1 MIPKLSAHQAVRC
14 ASLSLLACLACGD
27 AQSVGAPP
35 TLSTTLPVAD
45 ATAMT
50 PEGSTSTVASPP
62 APDTPW
68 LSAVRL
74 ERYREAK
81 VELDKL
87 DDAIKAKP
95 EMRYL
100 RARVAAEVGAHKE
113 VRALTDALNLPMF
126 ADEIARLRAE
136 AALEV
141 GPYPDAIAFYEKS
154 GRPRDLVKAAKAAQR
169 AGEPKRALTIA
180 DRALKESQ
188 RLKRPSDER
197 QAHGVRVQLL
207 NEQNRGAEA
216 VADLKWLATQFPAS
230 PEGRDARKQIESQK
244 VALSDKE
251 KRQVIDALLK
261 AGAGKDAVELVE
273 KWGPSFSKAE
283 LAHRRAEALFKTRA
297 YTKAADAFLAAT
309 KLDSGRTAEQL
320 YYAARALAGSKRED
334 QAEKRYRE
342 VIKRYRKNSWAER
355 ATFQLGLLLSN
366 QGRYTDASDA
376 FTEYLAKFPEG
387 TSRDD
392 AEYALGVA
400 LLSSKQP
407 AKAKTVLGKLSGRAK
422 RTEWG
427 VLRELEGVA
436 AERAGQTDEAK
447 QLYTQVATEQP
458 LTWASSMARARLA
471 KLGAPLPPLATP
483 AAFRASTPLDPALP
497 PKAAA
502 LYALGLDADAE
513 AHIADNE
520 STASAA
526 YVGRETEAL
535 CLMYG
540 KLSRAK
546 RRYKVGAAAV
556 SFESLMRAP
565 SAADR
570 WSWDCLYPAP
580 YAAKVEEAQK
590 ERAITPGLIHSLMR
604 QESAFDPEVRSPA
617 GAEGLMQVMP
627 TTAEEVAK
635 EAKLEN
641 FKADEI
647 RTPELNLT
655 LGSFYIAKMLK
666 TFDGSLP
673 LAVASYNAG
682 PTAVSR
688 WVEMAK
694 EHEADVF
701 VARIPYEETRTYVGR
716 VMSNLARYQ
725 WLAGG
730 DAAVTVN
737 SLELPATARA
747 ADDDY

>member
-1 MIPKLSAHQAVRC
+1 MHPKLSARQILRSWH
-14 ASLSLLACLACGD
+14 LTLLGCLACAD

-35 TLSTTLPVAD
+35 TLSTTVPADQAAVSPEASASAAPV
-45 ATAMT
+45 
-50 PEGSTSTVASPP
+50 PP
-62 APDTPW
+62 PPDTPW
-68 LSAVRL
+68 LAAVRL
-74 ERYREAK
+74 ERYREAQQ
-81 VELDKL
+81 ELDKL
-87 DDAIKAKP
+87 DEATKSKP

-100 RARVAAEVGAHKE
+100 RARVASEIGAHKQ
-113 VRALTDALNLPMF
+113 VRELTDSLNLPMF

-141 GPYPDAIAFYEKS
+141 GPYADAIAFYEKS

-180 DRALKESQ
+180 DKALKESQ

-197 QAHGVRVQLL
+197 QAHGVRVQILT
-207 NEQNRGAEA
+207 EQGRGPEA
-216 VADLKWLATQFPAS
+216 ASDLKWLATQFPAS
-230 PEGRDARKQIESQK
+230 PEGREARKQIDAQK
-244 VALSDKE
+244 LSLTDKD
-251 KRQVIDALLK
+251 KRQVIDALLE

-297 YTKAADAFLAAT
+297 YTKAADAFLAAA
-309 KLDSGRTAEQL
+309 KLESGRTAEQL
-320 YYAARALAGSKRED
+320 YYAARALARSKRED

-355 ATFQLGLLLSN
+355 ASFQLGLLLSN

-376 FTEYLAKFPEG
+376 FTEYLAKFPDG

-407 AKAKTVLGKLSGRAK
+407 AKAKTVLGKLAGRAK

-436 AERAGQTDEAK
+436 ALRAGQGEEAK
-447 QLYTQVATEQP
+447 QIFTQVATEQP
-458 LTWASSMARARLA
+458 LTWASSMARARLG
-471 KLGAPLPPLATP
+471 KLGAPLPALATP

-497 PKAAA
+497 PKAAQ
-502 LYALGLDADAE
+502 LVALGLDADAE
-513 AHIADNE
+513 AHLADNE

-570 WSWDCLYPAP
+570 WSWECLYPAP
-580 YAAKVEEAQK
+580 YAERVTLIQK
-590 ERAITPGLIHSLMR
+590 ERSITPGLIHSLMR
-604 QESAFDPEVRSPA
+604 QESAFDPEARSPV
-617 GAEGLMQVMP
+617 GAQGLMQLMP
-627 TTAEEVAK
+627 TTAEEAAK
-635 EAKLEN
+635 EAKLEG
-641 FKADEI
+641 FKLDEI
-647 RTPELNLT
+647 QAPELNLT
-655 LGSFYIAKMLK
+655 IGSFYIAKMLK
-666 TFDGSLP
+666 TFEGSLP

-701 VARIPYEETRTYVGR
+701 VARIPYEETRTYVSR

-725 WLAGG
+725 WLSGG
-730 DAAVTVN
+730 DAAVTPN
-737 SLELPATARA
+737 PLELPSDARA
-747 ADDDY
+747 SDDDY

>member
-1 MIPKLSAHQAVRC
+1 VAPAAA
-14 ASLSLLACLACGD
+14 AS
-27 AQSVGAPP
+27 
-35 TLSTTLPVAD
+35 
-45 ATAMT
+45 
-50 PEGSTSTVASPP
+50 VAS
-62 APDTPW
+62 APQTPDPPW
-68 LSAVRL
+68 LAAVRL

-81 VELDKL
+81 KELDAL
-87 DDAIKAKP
+87 DDAAKSKP
-95 EMRYL
+95 EMRFL
-100 RARVAAEVGAHKE
+100 RARVASEVGAYKE
-113 VRALTDALNLPMF
+113 VRELTDSLNLPMF

-141 GPYPDAIAFYEKS
+141 GPYADAIAFYERS
-154 GRPRDLVKAAKAAQR
+154 GRPRDLVRAAKAALK
-169 AGEPKRALTIA
+169 GSEPKRALGIA

-197 QAHGVRVQLL
+197 QAHGIRSQILID
-207 NEQNRGAEA
+207 QGKAAEA
-216 VADLKWLATQFPAS
+216 LTDLKWLATQFPAS
-230 PEGRDARKQIESQK
+230 PEGKSARKTLEAQK
-244 VALSDKE
+244 TTLSDKE
-251 KRQVIDALLK
+251 KRQIIDALLE
-261 AGAGKDAVELVE
+261 AGAGKEAVELVE

-297 YTKAADAFLAAT
+297 YTKAADAFLAAA

-320 YYAARALAGSKRED
+320 YYAARALARSKRED

-355 ATFQLGLLLSN
+355 ASFQLGLLLSN
-366 QGRYTDASDA
+366 QGRYADASDA
-376 FTEYLAKFPEG
+376 FTEYLAKFPDG
-387 TSRDD
+387 SSKDD

-407 AKAKTVLGKLSGRAK
+407 AKAKTVLGKLAGRAK
-422 RTEWG
+422 RTDWG

-436 AERAGQTDEAK
+436 ALRAGQGDEAK
-447 QLYTQVATEQP
+447 QIFTQVATEQP
-458 LTWASSMARARLA
+458 LTWASSMARARLT
-471 KLGAPLPPLATP
+471 KLGAPLPALATP
-483 AAFRASTPLDPALP
+483 APFRASTPIDPALP
-497 PKAAA
+497 PKAAV
-502 LYALGLDADAE
+502 LMTLGLDADAE
-513 AHIADNE
+513 AHLADNE
-520 STASAA
+520 STASAV

-546 RRYKVGAAAV
+546 RRYKVGSAAV

-570 WSWDCLYPAP
+570 WSWECLYPAP
-580 YAAKVEEAQK
+580 YRNRVELLQK
-590 ERAITPGLIHSLMR
+590 ERSITPGLIHSLMR
-604 QESAFDPEVRSPA
+604 QESAFDPEIRSPV
-617 GAEGLMQVMP
+617 GAEGLMQLMP
-627 TTAEEVAK
+627 TTAEEAAK
-635 EAKLEN
+635 EAKLEDY
-641 FKADEI
+641 KVDDI
-647 RTPELNLT
+647 RTPEINLT
-655 LGSFYIAKMLK
+655 IGSFYIAKMLK

-701 VARIPYEETRTYVGR
+701 VARIPYQETRTYVSR

-730 DAAVTVN
+730 DAAVESN
-737 SLELPATARA
+737 ALELPSTARA

>member
-1 MIPKLSAHQAVRC
+1 MHPKLSARQILRSWH
-14 ASLSLLACLACGD
+14 LPLLGCLACAD

-35 TLSTTLPVAD
+35 TLSTTVPADQAAVSPEASASAVPV
-45 ATAMT
+45 
-50 PEGSTSTVASPP
+50 PP
-62 APDTPW
+62 PPDTPW
-68 LSAVRL
+68 LAAVRL
-74 ERYREAK
+74 ERYREAQQ
-81 VELDKL
+81 ELDKL
-87 DDAIKAKP
+87 DEATKSKP

-100 RARVAAEVGAHKE
+100 RARVASEIGAHKQ
-113 VRALTDALNLPMF
+113 VRELTDSLNLPMF

-141 GPYPDAIAFYEKS
+141 GPYADAIAFYEKS

-180 DRALKESQ
+180 DKALKESQ

-197 QAHGVRVQLL
+197 QAHGVRVQILT
-207 NEQNRGAEA
+207 EQGRGPEA
-216 VADLKWLATQFPAS
+216 ASDLKWLATQFPAS
-230 PEGRDARKQIESQK
+230 PEGREARKQIDAQK
-244 VALSDKE
+244 LSLTDKD
-251 KRQVIDALLK
+251 KRQVIDALLE

-297 YTKAADAFLAAT
+297 YTKAADAFLAAA
-309 KLDSGRTAEQL
+309 KLESGRTAEQL
-320 YYAARALAGSKRED
+320 YYAARALARSKRED

-355 ATFQLGLLLSN
+355 ASFQLGLLLSN

-376 FTEYLAKFPEG
+376 FTEYLAKFPDG

-407 AKAKTVLGKLSGRAK
+407 AKAKTVLGKLAGRAK

-436 AERAGQTDEAK
+436 ALRAGQGEEAK
-447 QLYTQVATEQP
+447 QIFTQVATEQP
-458 LTWASSMARARLA
+458 LTWASSMARARLG
-471 KLGAPLPPLATP
+471 KLGAPLPALATP

-497 PKAAA
+497 PKAAQ
-502 LYALGLDADAE
+502 LVALGLDADAE
-513 AHIADNE
+513 AHLADNE

-570 WSWDCLYPAP
+570 WSWECLYPAP
-580 YAAKVEEAQK
+580 YAERVTLIQK
-590 ERAITPGLIHSLMR
+590 ERSITPGLIHSLMR
-604 QESAFDPEVRSPA
+604 QESAFDPEARSPV
-617 GAEGLMQVMP
+617 GAQGLMQLMP
-627 TTAEEVAK
+627 TTAEEAAK
-635 EAKLEN
+635 EAKLEG
-641 FKADEI
+641 FKLDEI
-647 RTPELNLT
+647 QAPELNLT
-655 LGSFYIAKMLK
+655 
-666 TFDGSLP
+666 
-673 LAVASYNAG
+673 
-682 PTAVSR
+682 
-688 WVEMAK
+688 
-694 EHEADVF
+694 
-701 VARIPYEETRTYVGR
+701 
-716 VMSNLARYQ
+716 
-725 WLAGG
+725 
-730 DAAVTVN
+730 
-737 SLELPATARA
+737 
-747 ADDDY
+747 